1 MKKLQ
6 DLERSLSE
14 AYCGGVCNPQDNR
27 FMWAIWE
34 GLERLNVFT
43 PPWRSV
49 SAYKDHKCVRNCP
62 IAEGDSYFIK
72 NDGLPVGYP
81 GLPKFCAGCMA
92 MILYFKKVY
101 DLPAI
106 RYTHWDM
113 EKKAPVKID
122 EEGPKEK

>member
-1 MKKLQ
+1 MKKLY
-6 DLERSLSE
+6 SLGKCLSD

-27 FMWAIWE
+27 FMWAILE
-34 GLERLNVFT
+34 GLRRVNVWA

-49 SAYKDHKCVRNCP
+49 QAYKNHKCVRNCT
-62 IAEGDSYFIK
+62 IADGDTYFIE
-72 NDGLPVGYP
+72 DVGRPVNYP

-101 DLPAI
+101 DLPPI
-106 RYTHWDM
+106 SYTHWDM

-122 EEGPKEK
+122 EEGPKKR